1 MFDWIVQTIEA
12 SGYWGIALLMFL
24 ENIFPPIPSELI
36 MPVAGYSAARG
47 ELNLGLVILAG
58 TAGSMLSALPWYY
71 AGYVMGQARI
81 RYLAGR
87 FGRWLTVS
95 PEDVDKAAIWF
106 ERYGGWAVLI
116 GRLIPTIRTLISAP
130 AGVTRMS
137 MGRFLVLSTIGTT
150 IWNVILTMGGYVLKE
165 AYPLVEDYVNPL
177 STAVVVVV
185 IGVYIFR
192 VIFVG
197 KRRV

>member
-36 MPVAGYSAARG
+36 MPVAGFAAARG
-47 ELNLGLVILAG
+47 DLNVVMVILAG

-71 AGYVMGQARI
+71 AGYLMGQARL
-81 RYLAGR
+81 RFLAGR

-95 PEDVDKAAIWF
+95 PEDVDKAADWF
-106 ERYGGWAVLI
+106 QRFGGWAVLF

-137 MGRFLVLSTIGTT
+137 MGRFLVLSTIGTVV
-150 IWNVILTMGGYVLKE
+150 WNTILTLSGYVLKE

-185 IGVYIFR
+185 VGTYIFR

-197 KRRV
+197 RRKA

>member
-137 MGRFLVLSTIGTT
+137 MGRFLLLSTIGTT

-185 IGVYIFR
+185 VGVYVFR